1 MKNIIYNIGYFIKEA
16 RIVFKLNFWSNVLS
30 LFSIGLI
37 LFVLSLVISGWSIS
51 TEVLT
56 LIQNEAEINIYTD
69 EEIDEKSIEKVIEKI
84 NLIDGILESRVVQKE
99 EAYERMEKVLGE
111 DAKVL
116 KYFDDNPFH
125 FFIEAKIDV
134 EKIESINKEIKLI
147 PNVQYIRDNREI
159 LIRLRSIARGFRIL
173 GTFFIAAVGIST
185 IVIISHIIRQGIY
198 NNKDEINTLR
208 LLGASEVFIA
218 LPFLM
223 VGLVLTVGGGMIA
236 AALLYTVLI
245 QFYTY
250 ISGPLPF
257 IPLPPLQTMAKNL
270 VSVILS
276 ISILLG
282 IIGSIIGLSS
292 SKQR

>member
-1 MKNIIYNIGYFIKEA
+1 MKNIIYNIGYFIKEG
-16 RIVFKLNFWSNVLS
+16 RIIFKLNFWSNILS

-37 LFVLSLVISGWSIS
+37 LFVLSLVISGWRIS
-51 TEVLT
+51 TEVLS

-69 EEIDEKSIEKVIEKI
+69 ETIDEKSLKTVIERI
-84 NLIDGILESRVVQKE
+84 NSIDGILESRIVQKE
-99 EAYERMEKVLGE
+99 EAYDRMEKVLGE

-116 KYFDDNPFH
+116 EYFDDNPFH
-125 FFIEAKIDV
+125 FFIEARIDI

-147 PNVQYIRDNREI
+147 PNVQYVRDNREI
-159 LIRLRSIARGFRIL
+159 LIRLRSITRGFKIL

-223 VGLVLTVGGGMIA
+223 VGLVLTVGGGIIA
-236 AALLYTVLI
+236 AVLLYTILA
-245 QFYTY
+245 QLYAY
-250 ISGPLPF
+250 IAGPLPF
-257 IPLPPLQTMAKNL
+257 IPLPSFPIMVKSL
-270 VSVILS
+270 
-276 ISILLG
+276 ISIILYISLFLG
-282 IIGSIIGLSS
+282 IIGSMIGLSS
-292 SKQR
+292 SK